1 MARKTRKASRS
12 SGNGLFSTIWSPFKH
27 IFMASG
33 ESAHKIGKTAGK
45 IVNESMKGVEG
56 VGSSFARHTN
66 QAISKVGSGVGR
78 GVSGIGKGVKRIGKG
93 VKNAVTMRKSRK

>member
-33 ESAHKIGKTAGK
+33 ESAHKIGMTAGK
-45 IVNESMKGVEG
+45 IVKESMKGVEG

-66 QAISKVGSGVGR
+66 QAISRVGRGVGR
-78 GVSGIGKGVKRIGKG
+78 GVSGIGKGVKSIGKG
-93 VKNAVTMRKSRK
+93 VMGTRKTRKSRK